1 MEYRHEFKK
10 STRKNKKYMV
20 KVGDKWIHFGDT
32 RYQQFNDKVPLKLY
46 SNLNHYDVD
55 RLDNYRRRAMRI
67 INKDGEL
74 TYRNINS
81 PNYWSL
87 RYLW

>member
-1 MEYRHEFKK
+1 MDSIEFKK

-20 KVGDKWIHFGDT
+20 RVGNKWVHFGDN
-32 RYQQFNDKVPLKLY
+32 RYQQFNDKTPLKLY
-46 SNLNHYDVD
+46 SHLNHYDVE
-55 RLDNYRRRAMRI
+55 RLDKYRRRAMGI
-67 INKDGEL
+67 MNKRGEL
-74 TYRNINS
+74 SYRNINS